1 MANLPT
7 TSGCPI
13 LRVDFS
19 NDALWAQL
27 EEEITSPTDEGFLAD
42 VEFVEDRALA
52 GLDESAIVDALP
64 RSFPDDYEHPVIFV
78 ADQVTMTAPDH
89 PLLVVDLHEAAAA
102 KAFRSTPRQVQA
114 IENNLSIAN
123 LDYADFANSVD
134 ADGIFRGF

>member
-27 EEEITSPTDEGFLAD
+27 GAEITSPTDEGFLAD
-42 VEFVEDRALA
+42 VEFVEDRALT
-52 GLDESAIVDALP
+52 GLDESAIVGALP
-64 RSFPDDYEHPVIFV
+64 RSFPDDYEHPIIFV

-89 PLLVVDLHEAAAA
+89 PLLVVDLHEAGAAA
-102 KAFRSTPRQVQA
+102 PFRSTPRQVQA
-114 IENNLSIAN
+114 IENNLTIAN

-134 ADGIFRGF
+134 PDGIFRGF